1 MHDYLHMFICII
13 YFPPI
18 KIRGEDRDAV
28 CVSGLGSWAGSNV
41 KSARE
46 REVIPRYCEC
56 GDCQVWSMGAV
67 RRKW

>member
-1 MHDYLHMFICII
+1 MGTKGHWWFSHQMHDYLHMFICII

-41 KSARE
+41 KSAKRE
-46 REVIPRYCEC
+46 G
-56 GDCQVWSMGAV
+56 GDT
-67 RRKW
+67 